1 MPSLAV
7 LQMHMQKPH
16 GESKLDLAFADYNAS
31 VLRLVTLPNVLL
43 SWAQSLPATGDTGP
57 WEEEG
62 ELDIDADLKKAF
74 ICDMMDR
81 KILLSFIS
89 GAWGDEFVSLVE
101 KEKKA
106 EDGELMVIGAETIYS
121 PKALKDFADVLV
133 KILEKEEGGKALV
146 GAKKVYFGV
155 GGSMDDFINEAMKKG
170 GEVKQLREE
179 TEGVRRSV
187 VEVTLK
193 M

>member
-1 MPSLAV
+1 
-7 LQMHMQKPH
+7 MHMAKPH

-43 SWAQSLPATGDTGP
+43 SWAQSLPATEETGP

-81 KILLSFIS
+81 KISLSFFS
-89 GAWGDEFVSLVE
+89 GAWGEEFVSLIE
-101 KEKKA
+101 KERKA
-106 EDGELMVIGAETIYS
+106 GDGELMVIGAETIYS
-121 PKALKDFADVLV
+121 PRALKDFADVLV

-146 GAKKVYFGV
+146 GAKKIYFGV
-155 GGSMDDFINEAMKKG
+155 GGSMDDFVNEVAKKG

-187 VEVTLK
+187 VEVTPK
-193 M
+193 K

>member
-1 MPSLAV
+1 
-7 LQMHMQKPH
+7 MHMQKPH
-16 GESKLDLAFADYNAS
+16 GKSSLDLAFADYNAS

-43 SWAQSLPATGDTGP
+43 SWAQSLPHTEETGP

-62 ELDIDADLKKAF
+62 ELDIDADLLKAF

-81 KILLSFIS
+81 KISLSFFS
-89 GAWGDEFVSLVE
+89 GAWGDGFVSLIE
-101 KEKKA
+101 EARKE
-106 EDGELMVIGAETIYS
+106 EDGELLVIGAETIYS
-121 PKALKDFADVLV
+121 PKALKDFANVLM
-133 KILEKEEGGKALV
+133 KILEKEKGGKALV

-155 GGSMDDFINEAMKKG
+155 GGSMDDFVDEVTKKG

-179 TEGVRRSV
+179 VEGVRRSV

-193 M
+193 K